1 MAAGPRFL
9 QFDRWVLRTAVE
21 MHMIV
26 EADRHA
32 LKPKPLRIIIRNG
45 CGTSRLAV

>member
-1 MAAGPRFL
+1 
-9 QFDRWVLRTAVE
+9 
-21 MHMIV
+21 MIV

-45 CGTSRLAV
+45 CGTSRPAIGPVGLKDCGGDAHDRRS